1 MYAKCVKS
9 QREAGRKRRAPGE
22 ICLVNQNIL
31 GERRQSESDPS
42 RIHQTNTQNEIT
54 EPCASGHVRV
64 LVRHLIPHAIR
75 HRCHPAS
82 GRPNTKQQSAT
93 FQLTFRV
100 TGVAPQEVATPPTGA
115 QTTEGAVRLPLRDGR
130 RSNNASIAGQKGKK
144 KGNSKQRN
152 DKRNFITSV
161 RTCEGS
167 QSRDYSAPPPL
178 WHFSFAGAS
187 TSLRSKFVSMN
198 RTIRVNYFLDSAASS
213 DADGASFISIVGQ
226 TRSTFS

>member
-130 RSNNASIAGQKGKK
+130 RSNNASIAGQKEKK
-144 KGNSKQRN
+144 RETANRETTSETSSHRCGRVREANLA
-152 DKRNFITSV
+152 ITRRLLLSG
-161 RTCEGS
+161 T
-167 QSRDYSAPPPL
+167 SR
-178 WHFSFAGAS
+178 
-187 TSLRSKFVSMN
+187 SLER
-198 RTIRVNYFLDSAASS
+198 RLH
-213 DADGASFISIVGQ
+213 
-226 TRSTFS
+226 